1 MWILISAESMYG
13 HSIVCCFFDDANEFL
28 PQLSVIFSFLS
39 PAFMKVILQYLTI
52 HSDDIKDFFLQ
63 ISVIYMQH
71 EPADPIN

>member
-1 MWILISAESMYG
+1 MWILMSAESMYG

-52 HSDDIKDFFLQ
+52 HSDDIKDLFFCKSTLYICNMSRQ
-63 ISVIYMQH
+63 TQ
-71 EPADPIN
+71 